1 MNFKGHYSKIPGG
14 DLMADKRIK
23 CKVEECVYNTNGLC
37 QADSIEVMSSGE
49 SMKVGTTDG
58 TRCSTFRY
66 QNLT

>member
-1 MNFKGHYSKIPGG
+1 MS
-14 DLMADKRIK
+14 DSRIK
-23 CKVEECVYNTNGLC
+23 CKVEECVYNSQEQC

-66 QNLT
+66 NNLT